1 MDINSILKTSKI
13 IAIVGLS
20 DKPDRP
26 SYDVASYLLS
36 HGYTIIPV
44 NPMIK
49 EWKGIK
55 AYSSL
60 LEIPKEIKVDVVD
73 VFRKSEDVLPIAK
86 EAVSI
91 GAKTLWLQLGIIN
104 EEASLLASK
113 NHLNFVNDRCIK
125 IEHSKII

>member
-1 MDINSILKTSKI
+1 MDINSILKTSKT

-26 SYDVASYLLS
+26 SYDVATYLLS

-60 LEIPKEIKVDVVD
+60 LEIPKEIKVDIVD

-86 EAVSI
+86 EAFQI

-104 EEASLLASK
+104 EDASQIAKK
-113 NHLNFVNDRCIK
+113 NNLNFIGDRCIK
-125 IEHSKII
+125 IEHMKNH